1 MTKKIFSV
9 AVVLFCGLFLA
20 GCGKSVTPSTT
31 TPTSIPP
38 TPVPP
43 KPIEETIK
51 ERPFVS
57 LTPTSD
63 GHRVMLKI
71 ENVPAGV
78 DSVEYEVV
86 YLADVE
92 GSKIERG
99 VRGAIKLSDFG
110 KSKEILFGSASC
122 TTGTCKY
129 KYDENVTEGTLSVTL
144 IKKDGKSKY
153 DSVFRIQRG
162 KEGKEG
168 LTTGDGIFKFLS
180 VSLPANTLYLTV
192 SSIGIP
198 SALPSGLTAKSLPY
212 GIFSAPAIKGTVSFK
227 STENEARIYLWSGQK
242 WQELVTAS
250 DEGILSAETA
260 KVGIFILAK

>member
-1 MTKKIFSV
+1 MSKKIFLAV
-9 AVVLFCGLFLA
+9 VVLFCGFLLT
-20 GCGKSVTPSTT
+20 GCAKSAPPTA

-38 TPVPP
+38 TPILS

-57 LTPTSD
+57 LTPTGD

-78 DSVEYEVV
+78 DSAEYEIV

-92 GSKIERG
+92 GNKMERG
-99 VRGAIKLSDFG
+99 VRGTIKLSDLG

-129 KYDENVTEGTLSVTL
+129 KYDENVTEGTLLVTL

-180 VSLPANTLYLTV
+180 ASLPANTLYLTV

-198 SALPSGLTAKSLPY
+198 SALPSELAVKSLPY

-250 DEGILSAETA
+250 DEGILSAETT
-260 KVGIFILAK
+260 KLGIFILAK

>member
-1 MTKKIFSV
+1 MTKKIFPV
-9 AVVLFCGLFLA
+9 AVILFCGVFLA
-20 GCGKSVTPSTT
+20 GCAKSTTPSTT

-38 TPVPP
+38 TPVPQ

-71 ENVPAGV
+71 ENVPVGV
-78 DSVEYEVV
+78 DSVEYEIV
-86 YLADVE
+86 YLADIE

-99 VRGAIKLSDFG
+99 VRGTVKLSELS
-110 KSKEILFGSASC
+110 KQKEILFGSASC

-129 KYDENVTEGTLSVTL
+129 KYDENVNEGTLSITL
-144 IKKDGKSKY
+144 VKKEGKEKY

-168 LTTGDGIFKFLS
+168 LTTGDGVFKFIS
-180 VSLPANTLYLTV
+180 ASLPVNTLYLTI

-198 SALPSGLTAKSLPY
+198 SALSSELTAKSLPY
-212 GIFSAPAIKGTVSFK
+212 GIFSTLAVKGTVSFK
-227 STENEARIYLWSGQK
+227 STESEAKIYLWIGQK
-242 WQELVTAS
+242 WQELTTTSS
-250 DEGILSAETA
+250 DGVLLAETT
-260 KVGIFILAK
+260 KSGIFILVK